1 MKQVLLVDASPIF
14 MEFLK
19 DKLLAEQIK
28 VETAAGNRDAFQKM
42 VSLMPDLVIV
52 DVESDI
58 LSIQDFLDSKVSEPN
73 AAKLPMV
80 IVGPELERSSISNL
94 AKYGVFNYF
103 SKPIK
108 FDVFLDSIGR
118 IIKTRIT
125 IDETPSVIETHL
137 NGNIIFV
144 DIAQGLNRDKIEIL
158 KYQLTELVEKNK
170 LHDPKIIIMMTS
182 LDLTFVDGT
191 NLEILFDN
199 LIKAFLLKNI
209 KVLSLNKF
217 TKDLLEGHPA
227 YHGIEVVEN
236 LSDVL
241 NSLVDSGTTSD
252 DFTDIVSD
260 KILFADDDSVPSS
273 IDTRFGRDNGGSV
286 QTDEEKSSTIR
297 VGIVDNDEA
306 TRKILLT
313 SFQTINAEALL
324 YENGQSFLQASSKEE
339 FDVIILDL
347 YLSDINGLD
356 ILRNLQR
363 QGFTTP
369 IIIYSQA
376 TSKEVV
382 IQALSLG
389 AKTYLVK
396 PQKPAV
402 IIQKALSVLNS

>member
-58 LSIQDFLDSKVSEPN
+58 LNIQDFLDNKVSEPN

-80 IVGPELERSSISNL
+80 IVGPELERSSISSL

-199 LIKAFLLKNI
+199 LIKTFLLKNI

-217 TKDLLEGHPA
+217 TKDLFEGHPA

>member
-1 MKQVLLVDASPIF
+1 MKQVLLIDASPFF

-19 DKLLAEQIK
+19 DKLLADQLK

-52 DVESDI
+52 DVASDI
-58 LSIQDFLDSKVSEPN
+58 MSIQDFLDNKISEPN

-80 IVGPELERSSISNL
+80 IVGPEIPRTSISNL

-103 SKPIK
+103 AKPIK
-108 FDVFLDSIGR
+108 FDVFLEAVGR
-118 IIKTRIT
+118 ILKTRLT
-125 IDETPSVIETHL
+125 IDETPSVIETHI

-158 KYQLTELVEKNK
+158 KYKLDDLIEKNK
-170 LHDPKIIIMMTS
+170 MHDPKIIIMMSS

-199 LIKAFLLKNI
+199 LIKSFALKNI

-217 TKDLLEGHPA
+217 TNDLLEGHPA

-236 LSDVL
+236 LNEVL
-241 NSLVDSGTTSD
+241 NSLVDGGTTFD
-252 DFTDIVSD
+252 DVSDIVSD
-260 KILFADDDSVPSS
+260 KILFADDESVKST
-273 IDTRFGRDNGGSV
+273 IDTRFGSDNGGSAK
-286 QTDEEKSSTIR
+286 TDEEKSSTIR
-297 VGIVDNDEA
+297 VAIVDKDPA
-306 TRKILLT
+306 TKDLLLP
-313 SFQTINAEALL
+313 SFQSINAETVVFETGA
-324 YENGQSFLQASSKEE
+324 SFAEAVAKSQ
-339 FDVIILDL
+339 FDVIIMDL
-347 YLSDINGLD
+347 FLGDVNGLD

-376 TSKEVV
+376 SSKEVV
-382 IQALSLG
+382 VQSLSLG
-389 AKTYLVK
+389 ARTYLVK

-402 IIQKALSVLNS
+402 IIQKALGVLNS

>member
-1 MKQVLLVDASPIF
+1 MKQVLLIDASPFF

-19 DKLLAEQIK
+19 EKLLADQLK

-52 DVESDI
+52 DVASDI
-58 LSIQDFLDSKVSEPN
+58 MSIQDFLDNKISEPN

-80 IVGPELERSSISNL
+80 IVGPEIPRTSISNL

-108 FDVFLDSIGR
+108 FDVFLEAIGR
-118 IIKTRIT
+118 ILKTRLT
-125 IDETPSVIETHL
+125 IDETPSVIETHI

-144 DIAQGLNRDKIEIL
+144 DLAQGLNRDKIEIL
-158 KYQLTELVEKNK
+158 KYKLDDLIEKNK
-170 LHDPKIIIMMTS
+170 MHDPKIIIMMTS

-199 LIKAFLLKNI
+199 LIKTFALKNI

-217 TKDLLEGHPA
+217 TNDLLEGHPA
-227 YHGIEVVEN
+227 YNGIEVAEN
-236 LSDVL
+236 LNDVL
-241 NSLVDSGTTSD
+241 NALVDGGTTFEDVS
-252 DFTDIVSD
+252 DIVSD
-260 KILFADDDSVPSS
+260 KILFADDESVPST
-273 IDTRFGRDNGGSV
+273 IDTRFGSDNGGSAK
-286 QTDEEKSSTIR
+286 TDEEKSSTIK
-297 VGIVDNDEA
+297 VAIVDKDPA
-306 TRKILLT
+306 THDLLLPA
-313 SFQTINAEALL
+313 FQSINAEAVFFDTGAGFV
-324 YENGQSFLQASSKEE
+324 EAVAKDQ
-339 FDVIILDL
+339 FDVIIMDL
-347 YLSDINGLD
+347 FLGDVNGLD

-376 TSKEVV
+376 SSKEVV
-382 IQALSLG
+382 IQSLSLG
-389 AKTYLVK
+389 ARTYLVK

>member
-58 LSIQDFLDSKVSEPN
+58 LSIQDFLDNKVSEPN

-199 LIKAFLLKNI
+199 LIKTFLLKNI

-217 TKDLLEGHPA
+217 TKDLFEGHPA

-260 KILFADDDSVPSS
+260 KILFADDDSIPSS
-273 IDTRFGRDNGGSV
+273 INTRFGSDNGGSPK
-286 QTDEEKSSTIR
+286 TDEEKTSTIK
-297 VGIVDNDEA
+297 VAIVDKDRQTLEM
-306 TRKILLT
+306 LLPA
-313 SFQTINAEALL
+313 FQSINAETLV
-324 YENGQSFLQASSKEE
+324 YDNGNNFVTAASKEQ
-339 FDVIILDL
+339 FDVVIMDL
-347 YLSDINGLD
+347 FLGDINGLD

-389 AKTYLVK
+389 ARTYLVK
-396 PQKPAV
+396 PQKPAL
-402 IIQKALSVLNS
+402 ILQKALGVLNS

>member
-1 MKQVLLVDASPIF
+1 MVDASPIF

>member
-1 MKQVLLVDASPIF
+1 
-14 MEFLK
+14 
-19 DKLLAEQIK
+19 
-28 VETAAGNRDAFQKM
+28 
-42 VSLMPDLVIV
+42 
-52 DVESDI
+52 
-58 LSIQDFLDSKVSEPN
+58 
-73 AAKLPMV
+73 
-80 IVGPELERSSISNL
+80 
-94 AKYGVFNYF
+94 
-103 SKPIK
+103 
-108 FDVFLDSIGR
+108 
-118 IIKTRIT
+118 
-125 IDETPSVIETHL
+125 
-137 NGNIIFV
+137 
-144 DIAQGLNRDKIEIL
+144 
-158 KYQLTELVEKNK
+158 
-170 LHDPKIIIMMTS
+170 MMTS

-217 TKDLLEGHPA
+217 TKDLFEGHPA

>member
-19 DKLLAEQIK
+19 DKLLAEQLK

-58 LSIQDFLDSKVSEPN
+58 TSIQDFLDNKISEPN
-73 AAKLPMV
+73 AAKLPMI
-80 IVGPELERSSISNL
+80 IVGPEIPRSSISNL
-94 AKYGVFNYF
+94 VKYGVFNYF
-103 SKPIK
+103 SKPVK
-108 FDVFLDSIGR
+108 FDVFLAAIGR

-125 IDETPSVIETHL
+125 IDETPSVIETHV

-158 KYQLTELVEKNK
+158 KYQLDEIVEKNK
-170 LHDPKIIIMMTS
+170 MHDPKIIILMTS

-199 LIKAFLLKNI
+199 LIKAFALKNI

-217 TKDLLEGHPA
+217 TNDLLEGHPT
-227 YHGIEVVEN
+227 YHGIEVAEN
-236 LSDVL
+236 LNDVL
-241 NSLVDSGTTSD
+241 NSLVDGGTTYD
-252 DFTDIVSD
+252 DVSDIVSD
-260 KILFADDDSVPSS
+260 KILFADDESVASS
-273 IDTRFGRDNGGSV
+273 IDTRFSTDNGGSA
-286 QTDEEKSSTIR
+286 QAGGENSSTIR
-297 VGIVDNDEA
+297 IAVVDKDPA
-306 TRKILLT
+306 THDLLLP
-313 SFQTINAEALL
+313 SFQSINAESVFFD
-324 YENGQSFLQASSKEE
+324 NGTSFVEAIAKEQ
-339 FDVIILDL
+339 FDVIIMDL
-347 YLSDINGLD
+347 FLGDVNGLD

-376 TSKEVV
+376 SSKEVV
-382 IQALSLG
+382 IQSLSLG
-389 AKTYLVK
+389 ARTYLVK

-402 IIQKALSVLNS
+402 IIQKALGVLNS

>member
-19 DKLLAEQIK
+19 DKLLSEQIK

-52 DVESDI
+52 DVASDI
-58 LSIQDFLDSKVSEPN
+58 LNIQDFLDNKVSEPN

-108 FDVFLDSIGR
+108 FDVFLEAIGR
-118 IIKTRIT
+118 IIKARIT

-191 NLEILFDN
+191 NMEILFDN
-199 LIKAFLLKNI
+199 LIKTFLLKNI

-217 TKDLLEGHPA
+217 TMDLLEGHPA

-236 LSDVL
+236 LSDIL

-252 DFTDIVSD
+252 DFSDIVSD
-260 KILFADDDSVPSS
+260 KILFADDDCIPSS
-273 IDTRFGRDNGGSV
+273 ISTRFGSDNGGSSK
-286 QTDEEKSSTIR
+286 TDEEKTSTIK
-297 VGIVDNDEA
+297 VAIVDKDRQTLEM
-306 TRKILLT
+306 LLPA
-313 SFQTINAEALL
+313 FQSINAETLV
-324 YENGQSFLQASSKEE
+324 YENGNNFMTAASKEQ
-339 FDVIILDL
+339 FDVVIMDL
-347 YLSDINGLD
+347 FLGDINGLD

-389 AKTYLVK
+389 ARTYLVK
-396 PQKPAV
+396 PQKPAL
-402 IIQKALSVLNS
+402 ILQKALGVLNS